1 MHAST
6 LAVRTYYERNSRFFV
21 TFTRAPHTFTI
32 HRSLYPDRKTTLEDA
47 LHHSSS
53 LILTQIEQLIQR
65 DELHTLRMVDL
76 GCGVGGTLFHL
87 LARLSVPALA
97 AGLTLSPWQA
107 RRASERASQLG
118 LAERCLVIEGDFHH
132 APLAGGA
139 DVVYSVEAFI
149 HAAEPARTLTEA
161 AALLRVGG
169 RLILCDD
176 FLGERALTTATDSTQ
191 RWIAAYQ
198 QHWHAINLLAPT
210 DLQELAQS
218 AGLRQVST
226 HSLTPLLRLIVL
238 PDRLAEMVLR
248 IGQTLPGAFSASMVG
263 SMALQQCLHWGL
275 VDYRFW
281 VFEKDG

>member
-6 LAVRTYYERNSRFFV
+6 LAIRNYYEQNSLFFV

-32 HRSLYPDRKTTLEDA
+32 HRSLYHDRTTALEDA
-47 LHHSSS
+47 LHHSSN
-53 LILTQIEQLIQR
+53 LILAEIEHLIQR
-65 DELHTLRMVDL
+65 DLLHSLRMVDL

-87 LARLSVPALA
+87 LAHLSIPTLA
-97 AGLTLSPWQA
+97 TGLTLSPWQA
-107 RRASERASQLG
+107 RRASERAHQLG
-118 LAERCLVIEGDFHH
+118 LAKRCLVIEGDFHH

-139 DVVYSVEAFI
+139 DAVYSVEAFI
-149 HAAEPARTLTEA
+149 HAAEPARYLAEA
-161 AALLRVGG
+161 AALLRMGG

-176 FLGERALTTATDSTQ
+176 FVGERALNAATGGAQ

-198 QHWHAINLLAPT
+198 QHWHAINLLTPV
-210 DLQELAQS
+210 DLQEMALR
-218 AGLRQVST
+218 AGLRLVST
-226 HSLTPLLRLIVL
+226 NSLTPLLRLIVL
-238 PDRLAEMVLR
+238 PIPLAEVTLR
-248 IGQTLPGAFSASMVG
+248 IGQMLPGAFPASMVG